1 MLPRGSAWTGSHGA
15 PLGRV
20 AQKQIWITPCG
31 EHFALRRAR
40 RGRKAIQRSRRTGSR
55 KRRNKAVEVL
65 LGLPVFGLHLHM
77 DRDKISIDIMDDLEH
92 ESGESGRT
100 RGWVVREKKGR
111 EQAEADR

>member
-1 MLPRGSAWTGSHGA
+1 
-15 PLGRV
+15 
-20 AQKQIWITPCG
+20 
-31 EHFALRRAR
+31 
-40 RGRKAIQRSRRTGSR
+40 
-55 KRRNKAVEVL
+55 VL